1 MQEFSRR
8 NFIKVVGAG
17 SAVALTG
24 VGCAPQKTRGAD
36 KAHVVVVGGGSG
48 GATAAKYLKKYSPEL
63 NVTLVEP
70 NARYYTCY
78 GSNWVLGGIVDMDF
92 IEQTYGALESR
103 HGVRV
108 VQDRVTA
115 VDADGRNVRL
125 ASGETLQY
133 DKLVM
138 SPGIDFRYDR
148 TEGISEADAERIPH
162 AWKAGDQTRIL
173 RQQLEDMPNGGTFV
187 MVAPPNPFRC
197 PPGPYERVSLI
208 ANYFKQEKPRSKI
221 IILDAKDGFSKQG
234 LFEEGWA
241 QEYGDMI
248 EWRPASDGG
257 LVEEV
262 DVRNMT
268 AVTEA
273 GFERVE
279 ADVMNFIPAQRANQ
293 IVHDAGLT
301 NAEGWCPV
309 RQDTFRS
316 ERDDNIYVLGDA
328 SVAGAM
334 PKSGHSANT
343 QGKMVA
349 AAISHELAGRDPITP
364 TAVNTCYS
372 LVTPDYG
379 ISVAAVYQF
388 KDGQMAGVEGAGGV
402 SPTGASSRFREQ
414 EAQYTRGWYA
424 GITADIWG

>member
-24 VGCAPQKTRGAD
+24 IGCAPQKTRDNG

-48 GATAAKYLKKYSPEL
+48 GATAAKYLKKYSPDVE
-63 NVTLVEP
+63 VTLVEP
-70 NARYYTCY
+70 SASYYTCY

-103 HGVRV
+103 HGVKV

-115 VDADGRNVRL
+115 VDAEDRSVRL
-125 ASGETLQY
+125 GNGDTLRY
-133 DKLVM
+133 DRLVM
-138 SPGIDFRYDR
+138 SPGIDFRYDAVD
-148 TEGISEADAERIPH
+148 GISEDDAERIPH

-173 RQQLEDMPNGGTFV
+173 RQQLEEMPNGGTFV

-234 LFEEGWA
+234 LFEEGWE

-248 EWRPASDGG
+248 EWRAASDGG
-257 LVEEV
+257 LVEAV

-268 AVTEA
+268 AIADA
-273 GFERVE
+273 GFEEVQ
-279 ADVMNFIPAQRANQ
+279 ADVMNFIPRQHANR
-293 IVHDAGLT
+293 IAHDAGLT
-301 NAEGWCPV
+301 NGEGWCPV
-309 RQDTFRS
+309 HQDTFRS
-316 ERDDNIYVLGDA
+316 EMDDNIYVLGDA

-343 QGKMVA
+343 QGKVVA
-349 AAISHELAGRDPITP
+349 AAITHELTDREPVSP

-372 LVTPDYG
+372 LITPDYG
-379 ISVAAVYQF
+379 VSVAAVYRF
-388 KDGQMAGVEGAGGV
+388 KDGEMQGVEGAGGL
-402 SPTGASSRFREQ
+402 SPTGADSRTREQ